1 MVSSWR
7 PNPLLVLTTLALGAL
22 SLGTSPLSAQHISL
36 SPAVG
41 VYIPTQELVAAAT
54 TGTPPKQEISVT
66 VGGRFGLWF
75 GNRIGIEATGD
86 YAPSKL
92 RFSATGAAST
102 TSANIFTGSGRIL
115 IFVIPESSPVSFRI
129 SGGAGLV
136 SRSGTAYQN
145 STDKNDIGGT
155 GGFALGF
162 RLGRI
167 DPATGALKEFPLP
180 DPLSRPRR
188 LAVDEKGQLWYTD
201 YARNRLGQL
210 DPATGKVREFPTP
223 GGANSGPYAIAI
235 APDGRIYYNE
245 SGKGQVIVVDPG
257 TVKMTAIPIPTPGS
271 VVRNMSVDSTRARLW
286 LAESG
291 VSRLGKIELR

>member
-54 TGTPPKQEISVT
+54 TGTPPKQEISIT

-145 STDKNDIGGT
+145 STDKNDVGGT

-167 DPATGALKEFPLP
+167 LSLLLGGDVYVYKPNFSGGITGLSQTQTDVHLSFGVGIPLLG
-180 DPLSRPRR
+180 LSTT
-188 LAVDEKGQLWYTD
+188 K
-201 YARNRLGQL
+201 
-210 DPATGKVREFPTP
+210 
-223 GGANSGPYAIAI
+223 
-235 APDGRIYYNE
+235 
-245 SGKGQVIVVDPG
+245 
-257 TVKMTAIPIPTPGS
+257 
-271 VVRNMSVDSTRARLW
+271 
-286 LAESG
+286 
-291 VSRLGKIELR
+291 